1 MAIAESFGNVL
12 YSTEMRFEKKFLLAM
27 LFRYQCQY
35 MSALISIRVSLSIS
49 FFFFCFTSV
58 SRYHTPSLLFVSVL
72 IYFLL
77 LINEYLPAIRTN
89 YCLYKISRGLIRL
102 HKLILYSIKLYE
114 RHGFL
119 AQQNHLIIQIMDIL
133 GINGMCLT

>member
-27 LFRYQCQY
+27 LFSYQCRY

-49 FFFFCFTSV
+49 FFFCFTSV

-89 YCLYKISRGLIRL
+89 YCLYKISRELIRL

-133 GINGMCLT
+133 GINRMCWT